1 MSDIA
6 HPARLRRVAL
16 LACLVAAQRSAV
28 GAQLPGAAAAAGARF
43 ETYDFS
49 TADSVNIKSVS
60 LLTVPLTA
68 RVRLARTIDL
78 AIDGAFA
85 SATLTRPGAAQ
96 EKLSGL
102 TDTDV
107 RLTYSM
113 ADDRVRLSA
122 VGLVPTGKS
131 ELTAAQ
137 MDLAGV
143 IAADL
148 LPFAISHWGSGGGL
162 GLNAAVALPMSDGTS
177 FGLSGGYVVAREFSP
192 LSQSTF
198 AYRPGN
204 QLQLRGAADHTF
216 GAAAKASLQ
225 LTYVHFSQDQS
236 GGANLYQ
243 AGDRLQGVGS
253 LAFASG
259 SAGSGVVYLGYLRRQ
274 RGQYTNVVTVTPAQ
288 NLVYAGTAFRQP
300 IGGSVLVPSLD
311 LRLLGNEAGVEQGT
325 TVSAGTGLELNA
337 GSVVFVPAA
346 RARFGTLTVRA
357 GQKSGFTGFEVGV
370 TLRSRSAP

>member
-1 MSDIA
+1 MRDLA
-6 HPARLRRVAL
+6 RRVPRCHASLIAFLLVGAGRAL
-16 LACLVAAQRSAV
+16 D
-28 GAQLPGAAAAAGARF
+28 AQLPSAAAAAGARV
-43 ETYDFS
+43 ETYNFS
-49 TADSVNIKSVS
+49 TADSVNIKTVS

-68 RVRLARTIDL
+68 TVRLTRAVDL

-131 ELTAAQ
+131 ELTATE

-162 GLNAAVALPMSDGTS
+162 GLNAAVALPAGEGTS

-216 GAAAKASLQ
+216 GSAAKASLQ

-236 GGANLYQ
+236 GGTNLYQ

-259 SAGSGVVYLGYLRRQ
+259 SSGSGVVYLGYLRRQ
-274 RGQYTNVVTVTPAQ
+274 RGQYTSVVTVTPAQ
-288 NLVYAGTAFRQP
+288 DLVYAGTGFRQP
-300 IGGSVLVPSLD
+300 IGGAVLVPSLD
-311 LRLLGNEAGVEQGT
+311 IRVLGNEAGIEQGT
-325 TVSAGTGLELNA
+325 TASVGTGLELNA

-346 RARFGTLTVRA
+346 HARFGTLTVRA
-357 GQKSGFTGFEVGV
+357 GQKSGFTGFEIGI
-370 TLRSRSAP
+370 TMRTRSTP